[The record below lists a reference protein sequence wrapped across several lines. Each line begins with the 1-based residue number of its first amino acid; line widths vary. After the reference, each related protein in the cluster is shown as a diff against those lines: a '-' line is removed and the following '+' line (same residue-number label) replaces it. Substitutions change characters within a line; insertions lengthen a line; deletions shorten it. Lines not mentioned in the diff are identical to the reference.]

1 MERNLN
7 DFRKRRKRT
16 KKGRGIRTLLGRRER
31 RKGKGSRH
39 RGPTPKPI
47 LGIDAPIGDKEQNG
61 K

>member
-31 RKGKGSRH
+31 RKGKETMNR
-39 RGPTPKPI
+39 
-47 LGIDAPIGDKEQNG
+47 D
-61 K
+61 